1 MRRCKKTGRSREL
14 RSLAAMLLALALLA
28 APAAYASGSP
38 SREAAGVESGEP
50 AYAYVYTVTPAEGE
64 EVDFHTELQ
73 QAFLDDP
80 YTDGVIAMP
89 ASMEL
94 DGETYPIDG
103 NPFDSADLATRER
116 THDDWS
122 RPDPITLTW
131 EGEPSESY
139 YVEISPD
146 ADFQEDVRSFTT
158 AENSVDVYNLYI
170 RTQYFWRVAPSEELI
185 DQGAVYSFTTSPQG
199 PRNLYIDGVTN
210 VRDLGGYE
218 LEDGSGVIRQGLII
232 RGGRLNL
239 SNANDD
245 KATFSEEPDY
255 FEILITDEGLDT
267 MLNEL
272 GVKTELDVRT
282 NDEIDASEMG
292 YNEIGNMDNDRIP
305 GLEYVNIPLWYYGG
319 DMAVDN
325 NITRLDNPERL
336 KEIFELLADEDNYPI
351 FFHCNIGTDR
361 TGTLAFLL
369 GALCGES
376 LDDMLVDNAFSNFG
390 NISAGVGRT
399 NRNNSVI
406 TGDTGYLATV
416 NAYPG
421 DTLSERTENALMDIC
436 GISKETL
443 DRVREILVEYY

>member
-1 MRRCKKTGRSREL
+1 MKKPWKTLFSL
-14 RSLAAMLLALALLA
+14 VCVFALACSLAAGGAF
-28 APAAYASGSP
+28 G
-38 SREAAGVESGEP
+38 SGEP
-50 AYAYVYTVTPAEGE
+50 SDAPGSAEAGGDVYVYTVTPAEGE

-73 QAFLDDP
+73 LAFLNDP
-80 YTDGVIAMP
+80 YTDDVIAMP

-94 DGETYPIDG
+94 GGETYPIDG

-122 RPDPITLTW
+122 RPDPITLSW
-131 EGEPSESY
+131 EGEPSDSY

-146 ADFQEDVRSFTT
+146 ENFEEDVRTFTT
-158 AENSVDVYNLYI
+158 TETSVDVYNLYI
-170 RTQYFWRVAPSEELI
+170 RTTYYWRVAPSRELI
-185 DQGAVYSFTTSPQG
+185 GQGAVYSFSTSAQA

-218 LEDGSGVIRQGLII
+218 LEDGSGVIRQGMLI

-245 KATFSEEPDY
+245 KVTFSEEPDY

-267 MLNEL
+267 LLNEL

-282 NDEIDASEMG
+282 NDEIDTSEMG
-292 YNEIGNMDNDRIP
+292 YNEIGNMNDDRIP

-361 TGTLAFLL
+361 TGTLAFLV

-376 LDDMLVDNAFSNFG
+376 LEDMLIDNAFSNFG

-399 NRNNSVI
+399 TRNNGVI
-406 TGDTGYLATV
+406 TGATGYLATV

-436 GISKETL
+436 GISRDTL
-443 DRVREILVEYY
+443 DKVREILVEYY

>member
-1 MRRCKKTGRSREL
+1 MKHGRIRWIPRGL
-14 RSLAAMLLALALLA
+14 RSLGAMLPVLALLL
-28 APAAYASGSP
+28 APAAYASG
-38 SREAAGVESGEP
+38 AAAADAAE
-50 AYAYVYTVTPAEGE
+50 YAYVYDVSPAEGE
-64 EVDFHTELQ
+64 EVDFHTDLQ
-73 QAFLDDP
+73 RAFLDDP

-89 ASMEL
+89 ASMEI

-131 EGEPSESY
+131 EGEPSDGY
-139 YVEISPD
+139 YVELSPD
-146 ADFQEDVRSFTT
+146 PAFEEDVRSFTT
-158 AENSVDVYNLYI
+158 EENSVDVYNLYI
-170 RTQYFWRVAPSEELI
+170 RTQYYWRVAPSEELI
-185 DQGAVYSFTTSPQG
+185 DEGAVYSFTTSPQG

-245 KATFSEEPDY
+245 KVTFSEEPDY
-255 FEILITDEGLDT
+255 FEILITDEGIDT
-267 MLNEL
+267 MLSEL

-282 NDEIDASEMG
+282 NDEIDESEMG

-336 KEIFELLADEDNYPI
+336 REIFELLADEDNYPI

-421 DTLSERTENALMDIC
+421 DTLPERTENALMDIC